1 MAVMHWQMR
10 ERILQKSL
18 QQLRKDTMKSLD
30 QIEEK
35 IINNPNLSEEKKIK
49 MLMENEK
56 QREVVKGWFQE
67 VIKELEEEKLER
79 NVEKN
84 DKYQRR

>member
-1 MAVMHWQMR
+1 MDKKVVY
-10 ERILQKSL
+10 
-18 QQLRKDTMKSLD
+18 KDTMKSLD

>member
-1 MAVMHWQMR
+1 MDKKVVY
-10 ERILQKSL
+10 
-18 QQLRKDTMKSLD
+18 KDTMKSLE
-30 QIEEK
+30 QIEKK

>member
-1 MAVMHWQMR
+1 MDKKVVY
-10 ERILQKSL
+10 
-18 QQLRKDTMKSLD
+18 KDTMKSLD

-79 NVEKN
+79 NLEKN

>member
-1 MAVMHWQMR
+1 MDKKVVY
-10 ERILQKSL
+10 
-18 QQLRKDTMKSLD
+18 KDTMKSLD

-79 NVEKN
+79 EVEKN

>member
-1 MAVMHWQMR
+1 MDKKVVY
-10 ERILQKSL
+10 
-18 QQLRKDTMKSLD
+18 KDTMKSLD

-79 NVEKN
+79 DVEKN

>member
-1 MAVMHWQMR
+1 MDKKVVY
-10 ERILQKSL
+10 
-18 QQLRKDTMKSLD
+18 KDTMKSLD

-79 NVEKN
+79 KLEKN

>member
-1 MAVMHWQMR
+1 MDKKVVY
-10 ERILQKSL
+10 
-18 QQLRKDTMKSLD
+18 KDTMKSLD

-35 IINNPNLSEEKKIK
+35 IKNNPNLSEEKKIK

-67 VIKELEEEKLER
+67 VIKELEAEKLER
-79 NVEKN
+79 EVEKN

>member
-1 MAVMHWQMR
+1 
-10 ERILQKSL
+10 
-18 QQLRKDTMKSLD
+18 MKSLD

-79 NVEKN
+79 EVEKN